1 MYQYS
6 YAEVLDDTP
15 KEARA
20 RERLALEHA
29 IELIEIA
36 EVSGP
41 RSREMVEAMFF
52 LQQLWGI
59 LLEDLASQDN
69 SLPIPLRASL
79 ISIGIWILKESDR
92 IKMGTSDN
100 WRGIIDVCDIIRS
113 GLK

>member
-20 RERLALEHA
+20 RERLALKHA

-36 EVSGP
+36 EVSGR

-100 WRGIIDVCDIIRS
+100 LRGIIDVCDIIRS